1 MEEVCDRL
9 RREIVNAMRAGQVIC
24 IDCGKLKVNFGGEMS
39 KIPWGD
45 IFNFERFRE
54 EEEYNKI
61 VKPEER
67 YLIGMQNQGQF
78 FMRDEFSIVVMS
90 DAEDE
95 NFSHVV
101 AGIEPLLGNSFYRF
115 NV

>member
-1 MEEVCDRL
+1 MAL
-9 RREIVNAMRAGQVIC
+9 
-24 IDCGKLKVNFGGEMS
+24 
-39 KIPWGD
+39 IPWDD

-54 EEEYNKI
+54 QEEYEKI

-95 NFSHVV
+95 NFQHVV
-101 AGIEPLLGNSFYRF
+101 AGITPLLGNSFYRF
-115 NV
+115 NVTSTTNVSND